1 VDLKFKNFSISLNAQ
16 EVELLS
22 RIAVES
28 LQVESLKVDDW
39 SVIDLLYKKHIIVYD
54 KTKNRKPEIQPWC
67 RNIVLRTLSSDQSG
81 S

>member
-1 VDLKFKNFSISLNAQ
+1 MDLKFKNFSISLNAQ

>member
-1 VDLKFKNFSISLNAQ
+1 MDLKFKNFSISINTD
-16 EVELLS
+16 EVGILR
-22 RIAVES
+22 RIATES
-28 LQVESLKVDDW
+28 LHTETLAVDDW

-54 KTKNRKPEIQPWC
+54 KSKNRRPEIQPWC